1 MGNHGVVIGGENI
14 EDMSATL
21 QLVISKLQIQ
31 PAVAK
36 FGNSTSIYREELLAN
51 GYVPSCDMELNALA
65 VEDHLIRRIH
75 QDWALYPDHVVFLGS
90 EANIL
95 RKNVTTAEI
104 KKVASKRPPFIFVLE
119 DGVYENL
126 SATPAQKAQIRCYH
140 DVLAR
145 QASEVRLKKL
155 SVAQIAELLNW
166 DAEKYRQNL
175 EKNE

>member
-1 MGNHGVVIGGENI
+1 V
-14 EDMSATL
+14 SATL
-21 QLVISKLQIQ
+21 QVVISKLQIQ

-36 FGNSTSIYREELLAN
+36 FGNSTSMHREDLRAN
-51 GYVPSCDMELNALA
+51 GYVPCSDMELNAFA
-65 VEDHLIRRIH
+65 VEDDLIRRLR

-104 KKVASKRPPFIFVLE
+104 KKAASKCSPFIFLLE

-126 SATPAQKAQIRCYH
+126 SATPAQKAQIRCYY

-145 QASEVRLKKL
+145 LTGEVTLKKL
-155 SVAQIAELLNW
+155 NVTQIAELLDW

-175 EKNE
+175 EQSG